1 MDFSILLKPINNCT
15 CGQKHL
21 CAIKDIVAKSGA
33 INEVGEILDKN
44 NFGKNLLVVAD
55 KTTFNVANGIQ
66 ESLTKSGF
74 NLTFKVYDF
83 LRVATM
89 QDVFDIENILTD
101 NKLKIDGVL
110 AIGTGSIHDTCRLA
124 TARQNVLLCLFATAP
139 SMDGFASYSAPIV
152 NGNFKIT
159 YPAKCPEVIIADT
172 KILAQAPLELKCAGF
187 GDMLSKYV
195 ALIDWQVSN
204 LITGEPYCEKVASLT
219 RLATDKMMELKHKI
233 TKKDE
238 ETTLAIFEALIMTG
252 IAMSWTKTSR
262 PASGT
267 EHILAHYWECKE
279 LLQGKTPNYH
289 GEDVGVATLLILK
302 KYNEFAIHK
311 KISAH
316 AEKVDWQDIY
326 STYGE
331 LAQDVKKINT
341 PDTITDGINPF
352 VIEKNWDKIVEIINS
367 VPTYE
372 ECLNAMKIAGC
383 KTTIDKIGKD
393 KNFVAESLIYHPFMR
408 KRLSLLRLKNMFEF
422 LD

>member
-1 MDFSILLKPINNCT
+1 MDFSTLLQPINNCT
-15 CGQKHL
+15 CGQKHV
-21 CAIKDIVAKSGA
+21 CDIKDIVAKSGA
-33 INEVGEILDKN
+33 INEVGEILNKN

-66 ESLTKSGF
+66 ESLKNSGY
-74 NLTFKVYDF
+74 NLTFKIYDF

-89 QDVFDIENILTD
+89 QNVNEIEDYLT
-101 NKLKIDGVL
+101 NENYKINGVL
-110 AIGTGSIHDTCRLA
+110 AIGTGSVHDTCRLA
-124 TARQNVLLCLFATAP
+124 TARQNIPLCLFATAP

-204 LITGEPYCEKVASLT
+204 LITGESYCEKVASLT
-219 RLATDKMMELKHKI
+219 RSATDKMMELKDKI
-233 TKKDE
+233 AKKDE

-302 KYNEFAIHK
+302 KYNEFAKYK
-311 KISAH
+311 KITAH

-331 LAQDVKKINT
+331 LREDVKKINT
-341 PDTITDGINPF
+341 PDTITDGINPEK
-352 VIEKNWDKIVEIINS
+352 IEQNWGKIVKIINS
-367 VPTYE
+367 VPTYQ
-372 ECLNAMKIAGC
+372 ECLTAMKIAGC
-383 KTTIDKIGKD
+383 KTTITEIGKD
-393 KNFVAESLIYHPFMR
+393 ENFVAESLIYHPFMR